1 MTRSIFPAFLALFV
15 AHICPE
21 AELILFFRK
30 NRLKLIALTLWL
42 VLIGGYLYFSW
53 ANGFTYAKALTT
65 LRDLLD
71 SPYGPLLYIV
81 IFALHPLIFSSA
93 AALGIAGGAFFG
105 AGSTTRLVW
114 AIVYAVIGSQC
125 AAHVAY
131 GIGRFLGKGLFPE
144 GNRAG
149 IVQKYAE
156 RLRQHSFE
164 TVFIMRLLFLPFDL
178 VDYTAGVLHINWK
191 AFALA
196 TLLGAFPGTVAFVSF
211 GASIDLKQ
219 IAMGDAPAFNPKVFG
234 FSAAIFVV
242 SLVIS
247 HFINKRETLR
257 SV

>member
-1 MTRSIFPAFLALFV
+1 MAFFMP
-15 AHICPE
+15 HICME
-21 AELILFFRK
+21 AKPILFFRK
-30 NRLKLIALTLWL
+30 NALKLVALTLWL
-42 VLIGGYLYFSW
+42 LLIASYLTFSW
-53 ANGFTYAKALTT
+53 ANGFTYATALTA

-71 SPYGPLLYIV
+71 SPYGPLLYMV

-93 AALGIAGGAFFG
+93 AALGIAGGALFG
-105 AGSTTRLVW
+105 VGSTTHLLW
-114 AIVYAVIGSQC
+114 AVAYALIGSQC

-144 GNRAG
+144 ENSTGF
-149 IVQKYAE
+149 VQTYAE
-156 RLRQHSFE
+156 RLRKHSFE

-178 VDYTAGVLHINWK
+178 VDYAAGVLRINWK

-196 TLLGAFPGTVAFVSF
+196 TLLGAFPGTIAFVSF
-211 GASIDLKQ
+211 GASIDLKHL
-219 IAMGDAPAFNPKVFG
+219 ALGDAPAFNPKVFG

-247 HFINKRETLR
+247 HFIKKHETLR